1 MMPPHG
7 LPVIV
12 DPRRNTLRLLI
23 LPDERTARSPALISE
38 ATSTVSARGT
48 LDVGE
53 NGRLL
58 GLELEAADREVES
71 VVDAAE
77 REPPGDPWY
86 LDLED
91 APGDQLRSVPVV
103 VTVGRDAAG
112 RAVWVD
118 LPRRGDGYEL
128 TFPSGNQC
136 WVRPQH
142 QRLR

>member
-1 MMPPHG
+1 MIPRRG

-12 DPRRNTLRLLI
+12 DAQRNSLRLLI
-23 LPDERTARSPALISE
+23 PSRPDDQISPAPPPLPE
-38 ATSTVSARGT
+38 ATSTVSAHGT

-58 GLELEAADREVES
+58 GLELEPADGNAGIWAPE
-71 VVDAAE
+71 D
-77 REPPGDPWY
+77 DPWY

-91 APGDQLRSVPVV
+91 APGDQLRSVPVA

-118 LPRRGDGYEL
+118 LPRWGDGYEL

-136 WVRPQH
+136 WVRPQ
-142 QRLR
+142 RRPRG